1 LLEQSEQEPDQEV
14 TPGRDRSPEAQQVPA
29 RLGHGCSSQKDLTFE
44 ASIDGHL
51 RQRGSA
57 VSQENRS
64 LEGQLTVGFWNLPIA
79 R

>member
-1 LLEQSEQEPDQEV
+1 
-14 TPGRDRSPEAQQVPA
+14 
-29 RLGHGCSSQKDLTFE
+29 LTFE

-51 RQRGSA
+51 RPRGGA

-64 LEGQLTVGFWNLPIA
+64 LEGRLTVGFWNLPIA